1 VPQMRAEPLAETI
14 FALASAPGRG
24 GVAVVRVSGPMALDA
39 VAALTRQRV
48 PAPRRAVVRALINP
62 GDGSDIDQA
71 LVLTFASP
79 ASFTGE
85 SVAEFHVHGGRAVTT
100 ALLSCLAALPGL
112 RPAEAGEFTRR
123 AFENG
128 KLDLTQAE
136 AVADLVDADT
146 AAQQRQ
152 AMRQL
157 QGTLGALYGSWS
169 ERLARALAHLEAE
182 IDFPDEDLPDG
193 LSVAV
198 QAPVAAVLA
207 DMRAH
212 LADGHRGERLREGCD
227 VAILGAPNAGKSSLM
242 NLLARR
248 DVAIVSDRAGTTRD
262 VIEVEL
268 DLGGL
273 PVRLCDTAGLREAS
287 DSLEAE
293 GIRRALA
300 RAEAA
305 DLKLALFDAKAL
317 PELDATTLA
326 LVDSDTLVVVS
337 RADLAPCPLPQTIAG
352 RPALVLAARSGLG
365 LAGLLE
371 QVQEAVA
378 ARLTG
383 GGSAVLTRARHR
395 QAVSEAV
402 AGLARALSAP
412 LPELAAED
420 VRLALRALGRITGR
434 VDVEDLL
441 DMIFREFCIGK

>member
-1 VPQMRAEPLAETI
+1 MQAESI

-24 GVAVVRVSGPMALDA
+24 GVAVVRVSGPAAMAA
-39 VAALTRQRV
+39 VERLTRRPV
-48 PAPRRAVVRALINP
+48 PEPRRAVLRRLYEPADGGLI
-62 GDGSDIDQA
+62 DEA
-71 LVLTFASP
+71 LVLVFAAPS
-79 ASFTGE
+79 SFTGE
-85 SVAEFHVHGGRAVTT
+85 AVAEFHVHGGRAVTG
-100 ALLSCLAALPGL
+100 ALLAALGTLPGL

-136 AVADLVDADT
+136 AIADLVDADT

-152 AMRQL
+152 ALRQL
-157 QGTLGALYGSWS
+157 QGALGVLYRGWS
-169 ERLARALAHLEAE
+169 DRLARALAHLEAE

-193 LSVAV
+193 LGEAV
-198 QAPVAAVLA
+198 RAPVEAVLA
-207 DMRAH
+207 EMRAH
-212 LADGHRGERLREGCD
+212 LADGHRGERLREGCA
-227 VAILGAPNAGKSSLM
+227 VAIVGVPNAGKSSLL
-242 NLLARR
+242 NLLAKR

-287 DSLEAE
+287 DDAIEAE

-305 DLKLALFDAKAL
+305 DLKLALFDAGAL
-317 PELDATTLA
+317 PDLDPATLA
-326 LVDSDTLVVVS
+326 LVDADTLVVVS
-337 RADLAPCPLPQTIAG
+337 RADLAQAPLPQTIAG
-352 RPALVLAARSGLG
+352 RPVLALSVRQGVGVPA
-365 LAGLLE
+365 LLD
-371 QVQEAVA
+371 QLHAAVA

-395 QAVSEAV
+395 AAVQEAV
-402 AGLARALSAP
+402 AALARALVAP

-420 VRLALRALGRITGR
+420 IRLALRAVGRITGR